1 MRGSHRID
9 KSKLVDKI
17 YMLHQLQQQNI
28 KMSERSPKKY
38 DSQVKRIH
46 DIDEDDFRKAA

>member
-17 YMLHQLQQQNI
+17 YMLHQLHQKNTEI
-28 KMSERSPKKY
+28 SEQAPKKY
-38 DSQVKRIH
+38 DSQVRRIH
-46 DIDEDDFRKAA
+46 DRDEDDFRKAA